1 LLLASTGRLQW
12 AGNVA
17 AGILG
22 ALIWI
27 ANPLALPLL
36 LVPIAL
42 TSPAYRD
49 WLRIL
54 QERDWMARMSQAA
67 DTIVTSGDLT
77 KRIDPVGAP
86 GEDGAVAHLGLTL
99 NRMLS
104 RLETSVTRERT
115 FIRQSSH
122 DLRTPITICRGHLE
136 VLSPEPSSAELDETR
151 ELVLDELARMARIVD
166 DMEDLAFME
175 DPASLRRSTVELD
188 RFVSE
193 LTAKAGP
200 LLGSRLRAQPDVPR
214 DELRADPQR
223 LTQALINLLRNAR
236 EHTPAETPIDLRV
249 VRDNGSWRFEV
260 ADHGG
265 GLAAEHEARAFEPFF
280 KREHSAGSGLG
291 LAIVS
296 GIARA
301 HGGTAGLDNR
311 EGEGATFWVRI
322 PR

>member
-1 LLLASTGRLQW
+1 
-12 AGNVA
+12 
-17 AGILG
+17 
-22 ALIWI
+22 
-27 ANPLALPLL
+27 
-36 LVPIAL
+36 
-42 TSPAYRD
+42 
-49 WLRIL
+49 
-54 QERDWMARMSQAA
+54 
-67 DTIVTSGDLT
+67 
-77 KRIDPVGAP
+77 
-86 GEDGAVAHLGLTL
+86 
-99 NRMLS
+99 MLS

-265 GLAAEHEARAFEPFF
+265 GLAAEHEAQAFEPFF

-296 GIARA
+296 GNARA